1 MNSSLEQKKI
11 SAVEESLKLKDEGR
25 QLSYII
31 EKFSDYESEI
41 REIFGIVAFI
51 KENNDKISAPKNILK
66 TLLSKIPENSWTQPP
81 PRQVKEIPKED
92 DAYIR
97 VEKDGEDD
105 EGTDFPPEETD
116 NDFIF
121 NKWKIII
128 PVIILAIVMGIILLR
143 SDSRIES
150 DTTSENVETTQ
161 NKTEFSP
168 SMGMADIS
176 SSTEEI

>member
-1 MNSSLEQKKI
+1 MNRNLEQKKI

-25 QLSYII
+25 RLSYII

-41 REIFGIVAFI
+41 REVFGTVAFI

-92 DAYIR
+92 DIYIR
-97 VEKDGEDD
+97 VEKDAEDD
-105 EGTDFPPEETD
+105 EDANFPPEEAD
-116 NDFIF
+116 NNSIF

-128 PVIILAIVMGIILLR
+128 PVIILAIAMGIILLR
-143 SDSRIES
+143 SD
-150 DTTSENVETTQ
+150 
-161 NKTEFSP
+161 
-168 SMGMADIS
+168 
-176 SSTEEI
+176 